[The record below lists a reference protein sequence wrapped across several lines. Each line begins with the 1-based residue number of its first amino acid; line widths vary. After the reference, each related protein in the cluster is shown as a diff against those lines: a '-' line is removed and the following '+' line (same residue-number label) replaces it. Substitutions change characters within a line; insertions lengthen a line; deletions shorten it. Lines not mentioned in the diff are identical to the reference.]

1 MFLSPLSLLKKK
13 MPDIDNFK
21 GEEFVLAH
29 DPKGLT
35 R

>member
-1 MFLSPLSLLKKK
+1 MFLSPLSLQGEKI
-13 MPDIDNFK
+13 PDVDNFK

-29 DPKGLT
+29 DPKGLI